1 MTNSNPSVEDEIC
14 QNFTSRTA
22 KLDSHI
28 KCNISCPCMLMLTCC
43 IDDSTTGHTDRSA
56 VNQSFS
62 TKSSYKVQTLRLATD
77 RQCVS
82 CLLADKQLH
91 VYC

>member
-28 KCNISCPCMLMLTCC
+28 KCNISLYADVNMLY
-43 IDDSTTGHTDRSA
+43 R
-56 VNQSFS
+56 
-62 TKSSYKVQTLRLATD
+62 
-77 RQCVS
+77 
-82 CLLADKQLH
+82 
-91 VYC
+91 

>member
-43 IDDSTTGHTDRSA
+43 IDDSTTGHTDRS
-56 VNQSFS
+56 VS